1 MAPRRGQLTASVAS
15 VQTASTEFE
24 YAVEELPRGRF
35 GFRRWRWE
43 LWRGS
48 WLIASGWRTSPRAA
62 ERAICAAASR
72 SAHESLGVRV
82 LRPEAARPLTPF
94 VAGGTVKLDCGA
106 LTCVLLPRSEA
117 AAAA

>member
-1 MAPRRGQLTASVAS
+1 MAPRGGRLTASVAL
-15 VQTASTEFE
+15 VEGAATEFE
-24 YAVEELPRGRF
+24 YGVQELPRGRF

-72 SAHESLGVRV
+72 TAHESLGVQV
-82 LRPEAARPLTPF
+82 LRPEQARPLAPLG
-94 VAGGTVKLDCGA
+94 AGATVRVDCGSV
-106 LTCVLLPRSEA
+106 TCVLAPRSDA